1 MSEGRILRY
10 GVPPPVDDESPASW
24 LSRLAL
30 AQGCSLPELLKFLGL
45 TKKPYSDLSLFGL
58 TLTELR
64 WKCGLPASA
73 FLAADRAMTRLARA
87 QLGPDVIFRP
97 SAPTPAFRYCP
108 LCIGERQPP
117 SFPIHWR
124 FLDWRYCPSHCC
136 LMEESCWRCKRLL
149 WYPLDMAG
157 TRAGRNG
164 YASQRR
170 CLSCMADLGNAQP
183 CSVDPDR
190 PGLLS
195 PLEAHWLRAGC
206 ELVKALC
213 SPLSAGD
220 LPPEVRRS
228 YELDSLPS
236 TGQWKQLEL
245 RLRDPGCSEA
255 ESVLA
260 VPLNYSRLRRSW
272 AGMVFS
278 FHPQP
283 QALVAR
289 RARRLR
295 LPDAAASD
303 AQPDDAD
310 Q

>member
-1 MSEGRILRY
+1 
-10 GVPPPVDDESPASW
+10 
-24 LSRLAL
+24 
-30 AQGCSLPELLKFLGL
+30 
-45 TKKPYSDLSLFGL
+45 
-58 TLTELR
+58 
-64 WKCGLPASA
+64 
-73 FLAADRAMTRLARA
+73 
-87 QLGPDVIFRP
+87 
-97 SAPTPAFRYCP
+97 
-108 LCIGERQPP
+108 
-117 SFPIHWR
+117 
-124 FLDWRYCPSHCC
+124 
-136 LMEESCWRCKRLL
+136 
-149 WYPLDMAG
+149 
-157 TRAGRNG
+157 
-164 YASQRR
+164 
-170 CLSCMADLGNAQP
+170 MADLGNAQP